1 MISSNSSNLN
11 SKNGATSFS
20 SSKNESI
27 YVSELHGMIFEAI
40 KSRGEE
46 DRNIA
51 LKCVFT
57 GKLLFSISVILVL
70 GAVYRDCFSCISANE
85 ESANC
90 FMLFHS

>member
-27 YVSELHGMIFEAI
+27 PVSELYGTIFEAI

-46 DRNIA
+46 DRNTA
-51 LKCVFT
+51 LKLFFT
-57 GKLLFSISVILVL
+57 GKLLFSVSMI
-70 GAVYRDCFSCISANE
+70 
-85 ESANC
+85 
-90 FMLFHS
+90 